1 MTIPKFVEN
10 NKYFWNNERI
20 YSLIDYLK
28 WKAAVDF
35 FLININKIDVTYKH
49 YKNNYNFFF
58 KKKVNHQNALDNGK
72 YM

>member
-49 YKNNYNFFF
+49 YKNNYNFF
-58 KKKVNHQNALDNGK
+58 
-72 YM
+72 